1 MARILFA
8 ALLLLFTLPAAAQ
21 TPGDSIAFV
30 TADWHTTDLGRGAAC
45 RYAQVEMF
53 GSRQSISVVSYPA
66 RHFATQIVQLDGKGE
81 TTGRMGEAA
90 DATAAINGSYF
101 NMKTFTPI
109 TFVMVDCRVL
119 GRTTPGE
126 LMRTNGIIAI
136 RDKQGHDVAIFACDT
151 TQYPRIARRYRAA
164 LAAGPLLVSGGK
176 IIEYDSG
183 DSFYTHRHPRSLIG
197 KRPNG
202 EVVMAVIDGRAKGQA
217 AGATIAETAYIA
229 RLLGLTD
236 ALNLDG
242 GGSSALWTAQEG
254 VVSHPSD
261 NRRFDHAG
269 ERAVPNGI
277 VARRGNKGA
286 VLKRCPA
293 QPPPANITKK
303 TAPLIR
309 RAVCI
314 STANLFT
321 DHFGHPLRN
330 HGGRHGIQAA
340 VIPVTA
346 RLVPEDRTGTAF
358 HIGLQDAARVATI
371 AEEPQPGMG
380 STPYRH
386 YGRRHKRGHVHDERI
401 HRHHAVQVG
410 NQV

>member
-45 RYAQVEMF
+45 RHAPVEMF
-53 GSRQSISVVSYPA
+53 GSRQSISVVSYPV

-269 ERAVPNGI
+269 ERAVPHGI
-277 VARRGNKGA
+277 VARPRK
-286 VLKRCPA
+286 
-293 QPPPANITKK
+293 
-303 TAPLIR
+303 
-309 RAVCI
+309 
-314 STANLFT
+314 
-321 DHFGHPLRN
+321 
-330 HGGRHGIQAA
+330 
-340 VIPVTA
+340 
-346 RLVPEDRTGTAF
+346 
-358 HIGLQDAARVATI
+358 
-371 AEEPQPGMG
+371 
-380 STPYRH
+380 
-386 YGRRHKRGHVHDERI
+386 
-401 HRHHAVQVG
+401 
-410 NQV
+410 

>member
-277 VARRGNKGA
+277 VARPRNKGA
-286 VLKRCPA
+286 VLKGARHRVV
-293 QPPPANITKK
+293 TKNS
-303 TAPLIR
+303 PLIR

-358 HIGLQDAARVATI
+358 HIGLQDAARS
-371 AEEPQPGMG
+371 QP
-380 STPYRH
+380 
-386 YGRRHKRGHVHDERI
+386 
-401 HRHHAVQVG
+401 
-410 NQV
+410 

>member
-45 RYAQVEMF
+45 RYAQVEIF

-151 TQYPRIARRYRAA
+151 TQYPRRPGCRRYDRRNG
-164 LAAGPLLVSGGK
+164 LHRPPAGAHGRPQPRRRRFFGTLDSTGRGGQPPQRQPPLRPCRRTRRT
-176 IIEYDSG
+176 ER
-183 DSFYTHRHPRSLIG
+183 HR
-197 KRPNG
+197 RPSA
-202 EVVMAVIDGRAKGQA
+202 EIKGQ
-217 AGATIAETAYIA
+217 
-229 RLLGLTD
+229 
-236 ALNLDG
+236 
-242 GGSSALWTAQEG
+242 S
-254 VVSHPSD
+254 
-261 NRRFDHAG
+261 
-269 ERAVPNGI
+269 
-277 VARRGNKGA
+277 
-286 VLKRCPA
+286 
-293 QPPPANITKK
+293 
-303 TAPLIR
+303 
-309 RAVCI
+309 
-314 STANLFT
+314 
-321 DHFGHPLRN
+321 
-330 HGGRHGIQAA
+330 
-340 VIPVTA
+340 
-346 RLVPEDRTGTAF
+346 
-358 HIGLQDAARVATI
+358 
-371 AEEPQPGMG
+371 
-380 STPYRH
+380 
-386 YGRRHKRGHVHDERI
+386 
-401 HRHHAVQVG
+401 
-410 NQV
+410 

>member
-45 RYAQVEMF
+45 RYAQVEIF

-136 RDKQGHDVAIFACDT
+136 RDKQGHDVAIFACD
-151 TQYPRIARRYRAA
+151 
-164 LAAGPLLVSGGK
+164 
-176 IIEYDSG
+176 
-183 DSFYTHRHPRSLIG
+183 SFYTHRHPRSLIG

-277 VARRGNKGA
+277 VARPRK
-286 VLKRCPA
+286 
-293 QPPPANITKK
+293 
-303 TAPLIR
+303 
-309 RAVCI
+309 
-314 STANLFT
+314 
-321 DHFGHPLRN
+321 
-330 HGGRHGIQAA
+330 
-340 VIPVTA
+340 
-346 RLVPEDRTGTAF
+346 
-358 HIGLQDAARVATI
+358 
-371 AEEPQPGMG
+371 
-380 STPYRH
+380 
-386 YGRRHKRGHVHDERI
+386 
-401 HRHHAVQVG
+401 
-410 NQV
+410 

>member
-1 MARILFA
+1 M
-8 ALLLLFTLPAAAQ
+8 P
-21 TPGDSIAFV
+21 
-30 TADWHTTDLGRGAAC
+30 AC

-229 RLLGLTD
+229 RLLG
-236 ALNLDG
+236 AHG
-242 GGSSALWTAQEG
+242 RPQ
-254 VVSHPSD
+254 PRR
-261 NRRFDHAG
+261 RRFFGTLDSTG
-269 ERAVPNGI
+269 
-277 VARRGNKGA
+277 RGG
-286 VLKRCPA
+286 
-293 QPPPANITKK
+293 QPPQRQP
-303 TAPLIR
+303 
-309 RAVCI
+309 
-314 STANLFT
+314 
-321 DHFGHPLRN
+321 PLRPCRAN
-330 HGGRHGIQAA
+330 A
-340 VIPVTA
+340 
-346 RLVPEDRTGTAF
+346 
-358 HIGLQDAARVATI
+358 
-371 AEEPQPGMG
+371 
-380 STPYRH
+380 PYRTASSPSAEIK
-386 YGRRHKRGHVHDERI
+386 G
-401 HRHHAVQVG
+401 QS
-410 NQV
+410 

>member
-202 EVVMAVIDGRAKGQA
+202 DGRDRRPRQRPGCRRYDRRNGLHRPPVGAHGRPQPRRRRFFGTLDSTGRGGQPPQRQPPLRPCRRTRRTERHRRPSAEIKGQ
-217 AGATIAETAYIA
+217 
-229 RLLGLTD
+229 
-236 ALNLDG
+236 
-242 GGSSALWTAQEG
+242 S
-254 VVSHPSD
+254 
-261 NRRFDHAG
+261 
-269 ERAVPNGI
+269 
-277 VARRGNKGA
+277 
-286 VLKRCPA
+286 
-293 QPPPANITKK
+293 
-303 TAPLIR
+303 
-309 RAVCI
+309 
-314 STANLFT
+314 
-321 DHFGHPLRN
+321 
-330 HGGRHGIQAA
+330 
-340 VIPVTA
+340 
-346 RLVPEDRTGTAF
+346 
-358 HIGLQDAARVATI
+358 
-371 AEEPQPGMG
+371 
-380 STPYRH
+380 
-386 YGRRHKRGHVHDERI
+386 
-401 HRHHAVQVG
+401 
-410 NQV
+410 

>member
-202 EVVMAVIDGRAKGQA
+202 EVVIC
-217 AGATIAETAYIA
+217 
-229 RLLGLTD
+229 LLYT
-236 ALNLDG
+236 
-242 GGSSALWTAQEG
+242 S
-254 VVSHPSD
+254 PSPRD
-261 NRRFDHAG
+261 
-269 ERAVPNGI
+269 
-277 VARRGNKGA
+277 
-286 VLKRCPA
+286 
-293 QPPPANITKK
+293 
-303 TAPLIR
+303 
-309 RAVCI
+309 
-314 STANLFT
+314 
-321 DHFGHPLRN
+321 
-330 HGGRHGIQAA
+330 
-340 VIPVTA
+340 
-346 RLVPEDRTGTAF
+346 
-358 HIGLQDAARVATI
+358 
-371 AEEPQPGMG
+371 
-380 STPYRH
+380 
-386 YGRRHKRGHVHDERI
+386 
-401 HRHHAVQVG
+401 
-410 NQV
+410 

>member
-151 TQYPRIARRYRAA
+151 TQYP
-164 LAAGPLLVSGGK
+164 
-176 IIEYDSG
+176 
-183 DSFYTHRHPRSLIG
+183 T
-197 KRPNG
+197 
-202 EVVMAVIDGRAKGQA
+202 
-217 AGATIAETAYIA
+217 
-229 RLLGLTD
+229 
-236 ALNLDG
+236 
-242 GGSSALWTAQEG
+242 
-254 VVSHPSD
+254 
-261 NRRFDHAG
+261 
-269 ERAVPNGI
+269 
-277 VARRGNKGA
+277 
-286 VLKRCPA
+286 
-293 QPPPANITKK
+293 
-303 TAPLIR
+303 
-309 RAVCI
+309 
-314 STANLFT
+314 
-321 DHFGHPLRN
+321 
-330 HGGRHGIQAA
+330 
-340 VIPVTA
+340 
-346 RLVPEDRTGTAF
+346 
-358 HIGLQDAARVATI
+358 
-371 AEEPQPGMG
+371 
-380 STPYRH
+380 
-386 YGRRHKRGHVHDERI
+386 
-401 HRHHAVQVG
+401 
-410 NQV
+410 

>member
-277 VARRGNKGA
+277 VAVRGNKGA

>member
-1 MARILFA
+1 MARILLA

-30 TADWHTTDLGRGAAC
+30 TADWHTTDLGRGAEC
-45 RYAQVEMF
+45 RHTQVEIF

-236 ALNLDG
+236 ALDLDG

-277 VARRGNKGA
+277 VARPRK
-286 VLKRCPA
+286 
-293 QPPPANITKK
+293 
-303 TAPLIR
+303 
-309 RAVCI
+309 
-314 STANLFT
+314 
-321 DHFGHPLRN
+321 
-330 HGGRHGIQAA
+330 
-340 VIPVTA
+340 
-346 RLVPEDRTGTAF
+346 
-358 HIGLQDAARVATI
+358 
-371 AEEPQPGMG
+371 
-380 STPYRH
+380 
-386 YGRRHKRGHVHDERI
+386 
-401 HRHHAVQVG
+401 
-410 NQV
+410 

>member
-1 MARILFA
+1 MARILLA

-30 TADWHTTDLGRGAAC
+30 TADWHTTDLGRGAEC
-45 RYAQVEMF
+45 RHAQVEIF

-217 AGATIAETAYIA
+217 AGATIAEPAYIA

-254 VVSHPSD
+254 GGVSHPSD

-277 VARRGNKGA
+277 VARPRK
-286 VLKRCPA
+286 
-293 QPPPANITKK
+293 
-303 TAPLIR
+303 
-309 RAVCI
+309 
-314 STANLFT
+314 
-321 DHFGHPLRN
+321 
-330 HGGRHGIQAA
+330 
-340 VIPVTA
+340 
-346 RLVPEDRTGTAF
+346 
-358 HIGLQDAARVATI
+358 
-371 AEEPQPGMG
+371 
-380 STPYRH
+380 
-386 YGRRHKRGHVHDERI
+386 
-401 HRHHAVQVG
+401 
-410 NQV
+410 

>member
-202 EVVMAVIDGRAKGQA
+202 EVVMAVIDGRFKGQGD
-217 AGATIAETAYIA
+217 GATIAETAYIA
-229 RLLGLTD
+229 RQLGLTE

-242 GGSSALWTAQEG
+242 GGSSTFVGREGRVLNMPSDTPGTTAQD
-254 VVSHPSD
+254 VAL
-261 NRRFDHAG
+261 R
-269 ERAVPNGI
+269 ERSVP
-277 VARRGNKGA
+277 
-286 VLKRCPA
+286 
-293 QPPPANITKK
+293 T
-303 TAPLIR
+303 
-309 RAVCI
+309 
-314 STANLFT
+314 
-321 DHFGHPLRN
+321 
-330 HGGRHGIQAA
+330 A
-340 VIPVTA
+340 VI
-346 RLVPEDRTGTAF
+346 
-358 HIGLQDAARVATI
+358 I
-371 AEEPQPGMG
+371 AEQ
-380 STPYRH
+380 
-386 YGRRHKRGHVHDERI
+386 
-401 HRHHAVQVG
+401 
-410 NQV
+410 